1 MGGLTFLPAQCDPK
15 TGAGTVAW
23 DMAHTDLEALAA
35 LTHKAKLPKT
45 RMLLGLLR
53 SGVLCK

>member
-1 MGGLTFLPAQCDPK
+1 MGHLTFLPAQCDHK
-15 TGAGTVAW
+15 TEAGTIAW
-23 DMAHTDLEALAA
+23 DMAHTDLEAMAA